1 MTRFATPDGM
11 TRELSA
17 ITWKWFGMGAFVV
30 AAALVVFALV
40 GTKKGIVFFWWGRYT
55 DWLRRSL
62 RALHVFRPVEPIA
75 GAQVAALL
83 FVVALGAFDRL
94 PYWYLMAAGI
104 AAGPVLVIK
113 RRLKDRITELDNQAG
128 PFALTLANALKA
140 TPAIGNALDHVAHLM
155 DGAVA
160 QEFQLAVKETRLGRS
175 LDEALAA
182 VVVRAQSPKLAT
194 VLVSLLIGRQVGGNL
209 VKTLETTAAT
219 LRELERLEGVL
230 RQRTA
235 EGRMQM
241 WAMAIAPFLLCFAAY
256 KLDNRYFEPLMQTGI
271 TGYVCVVGA
280 MITYAGSLI
289 AARKII
295 SVDL

>member
-1 MTRFATPDGM
+1 MTGLF
-11 TRELSA
+11 TRDLSA
-17 ITWKWFGMGAFVV
+17 LSWKWFAMAAFVI
-30 AAALVVFALV
+30 AAALVVFAMV
-40 GTKKGIVFFWWGRYT
+40 GTKKGVVFFYWGKYT
-55 DWLRRSL
+55 DYLRRRL

-75 GAQVAALL
+75 GMQLAAMLTA
-83 FVVALGAFDRL
+83 VALGTFGRL
-94 PYWYLMAAGI
+94 PYWYAIVVAI
-104 AAGPVLVIK
+104 AIGPVVVIERK
-113 RRLKDRITELDNQAG
+113 TKQRIAELDAQAG

-140 TPAIGNALDHVAHLM
+140 TPAIGHALDHVAHLM

-160 QEFQLAVKETRLGRS
+160 QEFQLALKETRLGRS
-175 LDEALAA
+175 LDEALQA
-182 VVVRAQSPKLAT
+182 VVTRAGSPKLAI

-241 WAMAIAPFLLCFAAY
+241 WAMAVAPFALCFAAWR
-256 KLDNRYFEPLMQTGI
+256 LDHHYFEPLMSTGI

-280 MITYAGSLI
+280 MLTYCGSLI
-289 AARKII
+289 AARRII